1 MASSSVSS
9 VAVIQLLID
18 PELRSKIGAYIR
30 PWMIDGNTSKT
41 FLSVLLQDQFQGKIP
56 DKRLFA
62 IELKN
67 KEVDDDSLKDAIVIL
82 LGFTALESE
91 DRASALKSISAFIK
105 SKYLARGI
113 EEVVR
118 DGATQNTYDTLEKA
132 FKFEIIDTEEFLDF
146 SDPEAIDK
154 ARDDDIP
161 KDGGVVTSRFDFINR
176 NLTYGGYKKGDL
188 AVVVSSPKCGKTTFC
203 SLEGAHAIM
212 QGKKVAHIALGDMS
226 DFDISCKYI
235 TALNGNV
242 RINDVVQ
249 SWEQYHTETIRNQLS
264 NLRARAYPPME
275 LDVQQLMAKCEG
287 LYEEFPYDLLIIDY
301 DSNIKETLDNMY
313 KEGGVTYAKMKTH
326 AKNRCAVL
334 VASQPKQQ
342 YWQDEV
348 LPLESASE
356 SSKKQH
362 AVDIMMTLGRNQKC
376 PKVGSLHLPAVRRG
390 VSRVVSKILF
400 EDEYG
405 RVKEIS
411 PEQYNVTLQA
421 YKDVVGS
428 DGDVSVNFSGFSGK

>member
-1 MASSSVSS
+1 MSMSSVSS
-9 VAVIQLLID
+9 TAVVQLLID
-18 PELRSKIGAYIR
+18 PELRTKIGAYIR
-30 PWMIDGNTSKT
+30 PWMIDGITTKI

-62 IELKN
+62 LELKN
-67 KEVDDDSLKDAIVIL
+67 KEVDDESLKDAIIIL
-82 LGFTALESE
+82 LGFTPLEPE

-118 DGATQNTYDTLEKA
+118 DGPTPNTYDTLEKA
-132 FKFEIIDTEEFLDF
+132 FKFEIVDTEEFLDF
-146 SDPEAIDK
+146 SDPKAIRE
-154 ARDDDIP
+154 ARDEDIP
-161 KDGGVVTSRFDFINR
+161 KDGGTVKSRFDFINQ
-176 NLTYGGYKKGDL
+176 NLTYNGYKKGDL
-188 AVVVSSPKCGKTTFC
+188 AVVVAAPKSGKTTFC
-203 SLEGAHAIM
+203 ALEGAHVLT

-235 TALNGNV
+235 SALLGDV

-249 SWEQYHTETIRNQLS
+249 GWEQYHTETIRNQFS

-275 LDVQQLMAKCEG
+275 FDIQQLMSKCEG

-326 AKNRCAVL
+326 AKGRCAVL

-362 AVDIMMTLGRNQKC
+362 AVDIMITLGRNQKC
-376 PKVGSLHLPAVRRG
+376 PKIGSLHLPAVRRG
-390 VSRVVSKILF
+390 VSRVP
-400 EDEYG
+400 D
-405 RVKEIS
+405 
-411 PEQYNVTLQA
+411 A
-421 YKDVVGS
+421 YAI
-428 DGDVSVNFSGFSGK
+428 